1 MTPLQ
6 VLFCPDC
13 AADQFFERPFC
24 ADGHGADCPEL
35 ACLECGSAVLVGAL
49 TEEPAQINTFPVRRA
64 A

>member
-13 AADQFFERPFC
+13 AADQFFEQPC
-24 ADGHGADCPEL
+24 CPDGHGADCPEL
-35 ACLECGSAVLVGAL
+35 TCLECGSAVLVGSLA
-49 TEEPAQINTFPVRRA
+49 EELARISTFPVRRA